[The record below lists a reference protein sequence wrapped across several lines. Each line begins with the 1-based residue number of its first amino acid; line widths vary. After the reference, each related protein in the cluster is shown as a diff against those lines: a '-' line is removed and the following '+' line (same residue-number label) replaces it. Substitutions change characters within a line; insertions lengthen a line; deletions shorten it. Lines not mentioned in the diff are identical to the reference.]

1 MGAESDLMKYLTGDV
16 GYWLAIKLGTVQC
29 LSGMLVSQAS
39 VLTVHM
45 LHKFVAR
52 YYGWALNSDLIK
64 YLTGDV
70 GYW

>member
-1 MGAESDLMKYLTGDV
+1 M
-16 GYWLAIKLGTVQC
+16 AIKLGTVQC